1 MNLRRFSYICF
12 SINHIKQIYV
22 DIKFTTL
29 FKKKNKKKKV
39 KDFFLWVGGPQGHKL
54 RQFVA
59 LTQDVAVRGYVALT
73 SGSRAVARGARLII
87 FFVY

>member
-1 MNLRRFSYICF
+1 M
-12 SINHIKQIYV
+12 
-22 DIKFTTL
+22 
-29 FKKKNKKKKV
+29 
-39 KDFFLWVGGPQGHKL
+39 GPQGTSRFARRVYLFFFLFYMGGWARRSQAQPVVDRL

-59 LTQDVAVRGYVALT
+59 LTQDLAVRGYVALT